1 MGSRIRGGRLKGA
14 SRGPLGLA
22 VEATSN
28 VANEGR
34 PLKETSCVI
43 SSEQSCTGMCFYD
56 SCAVFS
62 CPNPLTAVVR
72 LKSPQ
77 TPKKA
82 RSKSRHKQPT
92 NHKSKAHRSESAS
105 HRLDPVALHSPPL
118 LRVRATMSAHAQ
130 ECKRFSYTKLKELGR
145 GTFGVVF
152 LVARTAS
159 GECFVMKE
167 VSLRGMPSGE
177 IRNTK
182 NEVRVLQRLHHD
194 HVISYVDSFVVE
206 GRDPKLCIIMEWAS
220 GGDLAGLISRRK
232 KLGARFSEAE
242 QRVIATC
249 LTTLNK
255 ARVSSGPFLA

>member
-92 NHKSKAHRSESAS
+92 NHKSKRIAAS
-105 HRLDPVALHSPPL
+105 LRATDWILSHCTPL
-118 LRVRATMSAHAQ
+118 LF
-130 ECKRFSYTKLKELGR
+130 C
-145 GTFGVVF
+145 
-152 LVARTAS
+152 AS
-159 GECFVMKE
+159 V
-167 VSLRGMPSGE
+167 P
-177 IRNTK
+177 
-182 NEVRVLQRLHHD
+182 
-194 HVISYVDSFVVE
+194 
-206 GRDPKLCIIMEWAS
+206 P
-220 GGDLAGLISRRK
+220 
-232 KLGARFSEAE
+232 
-242 QRVIATC
+242 
-249 LTTLNK
+249 
-255 ARVSSGPFLA
+255 